1 MRRKSEMQFI
11 FARRG
16 NSLKISLAKLRQN
29 TINALMKSLEGKN
42 VLVIGGGSGMGAATA
57 LLLCNN
63 GAKVA
68 VAGRTIESLQSTE
81 ALNQEEGYMFCKT
94 ADVANRQSLEEL
106 FAWFDD
112 ELGHLDILV
121 NAAGINIPQ
130 REMSQL
136 SGDDWDNVLKTNL
149 TGAFDSL
156 RLALDRMRSR
166 RDGLIVMINSIS
178 GKRSNPLGGVA
189 YNASKFG
196 MTALGACVSEEER
209 ENGVRITN
217 LFPGEVNTPILDKRP
232 TPPPAEHRSKILQPE
247 DIAQAILLLAQLPP
261 RAHVPEL
268 IIKPTIQ
275 SYL

>member
-1 MRRKSEMQFI
+1 
-11 FARRG
+11 
-16 NSLKISLAKLRQN
+16 
-29 TINALMKSLEGKN
+29 MKSLEGKN
-42 VLVIGGGSGMGAATA
+42 ILVIGGGSGMGAASA
-57 LLLCNN
+57 LLLSEH
-63 GAKVA
+63 GARVA
-68 VAGRTIESLQSTE
+68 IAGRTIESLHKTKE
-81 ALNQEEGYMFCKT
+81 LNRHGESLSCKT
-94 ADVANRQSLEEL
+94 ADVSNRKSLGEL
-106 FAWFDD
+106 FAWFDA
-112 ELGHLDILV
+112 ELGQMDVLV

-130 REMSQL
+130 RAVSDL
-136 SGDDWDNVLKTNL
+136 SGKDWDDVIKTNL

-156 RLALDRMRSR
+156 QLALERMRPR
-166 RDGLIVMINSIS
+166 QDGLIVMVNSIS

-209 ENGVRITN
+209 ENGIRITN

-232 TPPPAEHRSKILQPE
+232 TPPPAEHRERILQPE
-247 DIAQAILLLAQLPP
+247 DIAQAVLMLTQLPP